1 MNYDTTYR
9 YKIELFGFDTLY
21 AYYTLPIDIDTMY
34 KYDVSYIEYDS
45 ITVYDTLYR
54 YDVHAL
60 TPNQATALVE
70 YETYT
75 ITSTTTYGSPY
86 YTVLAGEGTDYPA
99 SPYPYTFEVVAFND
113 RGCVATSAPFTVNV
127 QEPIVVNVSI
137 SGAEVCPGT
146 EITVT
151 AEVDNWD
158 LDNLTFVWSDGIHT
172 GPSFTTTIFNDTS
185 YSVQVTHISGCTAVS
200 EVANVTVRAIEPI
213 VATATVTAD
222 TVCNGATITLTG
234 TATGTGVLTYQWYAN
249 GVAIPGATHLTS
261 THVAEAID
269 GTPTTYQYSLVVTSA
284 GDSYCDNAG
293 ASTETVIADNTVTVY
308 PDPVVIITGDNVIC
322 ENGNIVLTPTVQGG
336 TGTTTYTWYLNNTE
350 VSGPNVSVDPVTG
363 VLTVPM
369 FQIQLMNLTEY
380 TLIQFKL
387 LKAQD
392 VQQYPTI

>member
-1 MNYDTTYR
+1 
-9 YKIELFGFDTLY
+9 
-21 AYYTLPIDIDTMY
+21 
-34 KYDVSYIEYDS
+34 
-45 ITVYDTLYR
+45 
-54 YDVHAL
+54 
-60 TPNQATALVE
+60 
-70 YETYT
+70 
-75 ITSTTTYGSPY
+75 
-86 YTVLAGEGTDYPA
+86 
-99 SPYPYTFEVVAFND
+99 VVAFND

-213 VATATVTAD
+213 VATATVAAD

-269 GTPTTYQYSLVVTSA
+269 GTPTTYQY
-284 GDSYCDNAG
+284 
-293 ASTETVIADNTVTVY
+293 
-308 PDPVVIITGDNVIC
+308 
-322 ENGNIVLTPTVQGG
+322 
-336 TGTTTYTWYLNNTE
+336 
-350 VSGPNVSVDPVTG
+350 
-363 VLTVPM
+363 
-369 FQIQLMNLTEY
+369 
-380 TLIQFKL
+380 
-387 LKAQD
+387 
-392 VQQYPTI
+392 